1 LHKEKTVDRIAMLS
15 VHTCPLATLGGK
27 ETGGMNVY
35 VRELTRELSRRG
47 LAVDV
52 FTRSQNPAIPR
63 ISPGGPL
70 GPRGRVIHLPAG
82 PEKPYNKNDIYGH
95 LPQFVQGVQAFAAAE
110 GIHYD
115 VLHSHYW
122 LSALAAEEL
131 RETWGAP
138 IVHMFHTLGKL
149 KNQVAQSPAEMEP
162 EQRIICEGEI
172 MRFADRIVAAT
183 AVEREQMCAF
193 YGADP
198 ARISVVPP
206 GVDLTRFHRLPLAEA
221 RARIGVPADHQMIL
235 FVGRIQQIKGIDTLI
250 RAVALLLNREP
261 ELRSHTCLAIIG
273 GDPNAGSEQSE
284 QANLQALRESL
295 GVGDLVTFL
304 GSKDQDSLANYYSA
318 AATVVVPSHYE
329 SFGMVALE
337 AMACGTPVIAS
348 DVGGLSVNIAEGFNG
363 YLVPAGDEEAL
374 ASKLALL
381 LKYPSLREHLSEQA
395 VRWAERFGWGHIAD
409 DILAVYDLALTA
421 RGRHQE
427 TSELADTEAGRWR

>member
-1 LHKEKTVDRIAMLS
+1 VDRIAMLS

-52 FTRSQNPAIPR
+52 FTRSQDPTIPR
-63 ISPGGPL
+63 VRPGGPL

-82 PEKPYNKNDIYGH
+82 PEKPYNKNDVYQH
-95 LPQFVQGVQAFAAAE
+95 LPQFVQGVLAFAQAE
-110 GIHYD
+110 GIRYD

-131 RETWGAP
+131 REVWGTP

-149 KNQVAQSPAEMEP
+149 KNQVAQSPTEREG
-162 EQRIICEGEI
+162 EQRIVCEGEI

-183 AVEREQMCAF
+183 ALEREQMGTL

-198 ARISVVPP
+198 ARIAVVPP
-206 GVDLTRFHRLPLAEA
+206 GVDLTRFHRLPAAEA

-235 FVGRIQQIKGIDTLI
+235 FVGRIQPIKGIDTLI
-250 RAVALLLNREP
+250 RAVALLLEREP
-261 ELRSHTCLAIIG
+261 ELRQNTCLAIIG
-273 GDPNAGSEQSE
+273 GDPEAGSGQGEL
-284 QANLQALRESL
+284 ANLQALREAL

-304 GSKDQDSLANYYSA
+304 GSKDQDTLANYYAA

-363 YLVPAGDEEAL
+363 YLVPAGDVEAL

-381 LKYPSLREHLSEQA
+381 LKYPSLREHLGDQA
-395 VRWAERFGWGHIAD
+395 LHWAERFGWNHIAD
-409 DILAVYDLALTA
+409 DLMIVYQQALAARHRDGEDTA
-421 RGRHQE
+421 TNPSPHRE
-427 TSELADTEAGRWR
+427 ATSWR